1 MARPSH
7 TLPALAAALWLAP
20 AVALALPPLEQL
32 EARLELSPAAQ
43 LAERAYESTRDA
55 LNAGRIGLG
64 VSAFGNVGYEHN
76 HGIIDPQSSWTYNQ
90 GMVGGGL
97 SMPLLGSRLQ
107 LEQSLS
113 DQQVQ
118 LAVLDARR
126 QLQRRE
132 IVARLR
138 KAYGDYWLA
147 QRLTLLAQSY
157 LQDELTFEHVA
168 ELRTRA
174 GLLLDA
180 DRLELS
186 SGFSL
191 ARRDEASGGAD
202 REVALGMMRELTG
215 QDLDGGIAVRP
226 MVPLAC
232 AALAASDAE
241 WVDADPELTGLQK
254 VVAVREDSPRDS
266 ALYPVQSSVQL
277 GYQTLEDW
285 PTGQHGSSAVLS
297 LTFQVPL
304 EYGTERRLLKRAA
317 AAQLAQARLEYDM
330 RRQELKAQRSELV
343 GRANVLTQSSD
354 FAATRLA
361 AADAAVEER
370 SLRAVSL
377 GGDVAEQ
384 LQRARVQR
392 YNAAKA
398 LAEADKALV
407 YWYADWARFE
417 AAPCEAPANVGPRP
431 MLPESV
437 TAGRAALLPAASFT
451 PANVAPAD
459 AVSREAPGLKPDR
472 ALYLWHSADW
482 LANTANTAGV
492 GKFAEMHTAGIRR
505 LLISL
510 DAQQMQRAL
519 ADPTPLVR
527 AVRSTHEQGFSVELL
542 LGDPTWIR
550 PGGREQLLA
559 LIAGLKSVPFDGVH
573 LDLEPAQLD
582 PAPDKLPGLLVSL
595 TRTLAAVS
603 LASPWPVAMSTHPRD
618 LDVQLPRMRLG
629 NVQLERAS
637 FAQAL
642 RELKVS
648 PTLMVYVANPERAV
662 AIAEP
667 LLQRY
672 PQLSFSVA
680 LSLEKSL
687 PREESLWAYPPDERR
702 QRIECVERELASA
715 NFRGVTLE
723 LEDAWGDAAGL
734 PELAAGE

>member
-1 MARPSH
+1 MARPSR

-32 EARLELSPAAQ
+32 EARLELAPAAQ

-90 GMVGGGL
+90 GMIGGGL

-157 LQDELTFEHVA
+157 LKDEPTFEHVA

-232 AALAASDAE
+232 AALAASDE
-241 WVDADPELTGLQK
+241 KWVDADPELTGLQK
-254 VVAVREDSPRDS
+254 VVAMREDSPRDS

-285 PTGQHGSSAVLS
+285 PTGQHGTSAVVS
-297 LTFQVPL
+297 LTFQVP
-304 EYGTERRLLKRAA
+304 
-317 AAQLAQARLEYDM
+317 
-330 RRQELKAQRSELV
+330 
-343 GRANVLTQSSD
+343 
-354 FAATRLA
+354 
-361 AADAAVEER
+361 
-370 SLRAVSL
+370 
-377 GGDVAEQ
+377 
-384 LQRARVQR
+384 
-392 YNAAKA
+392 
-398 LAEADKALV
+398 
-407 YWYADWARFE
+407 
-417 AAPCEAPANVGPRP
+417 
-431 MLPESV
+431 
-437 TAGRAALLPAASFT
+437 
-451 PANVAPAD
+451 
-459 AVSREAPGLKPDR
+459 
-472 ALYLWHSADW
+472 
-482 LANTANTAGV
+482 
-492 GKFAEMHTAGIRR
+492 
-505 LLISL
+505 
-510 DAQQMQRAL
+510 
-519 ADPTPLVR
+519 
-527 AVRSTHEQGFSVELL
+527 
-542 LGDPTWIR
+542 
-550 PGGREQLLA
+550 
-559 LIAGLKSVPFDGVH
+559 
-573 LDLEPAQLD
+573 
-582 PAPDKLPGLLVSL
+582 
-595 TRTLAAVS
+595 
-603 LASPWPVAMSTHPRD
+603 
-618 LDVQLPRMRLG
+618 
-629 NVQLERAS
+629 
-637 FAQAL
+637 
-642 RELKVS
+642 
-648 PTLMVYVANPERAV
+648 
-662 AIAEP
+662 
-667 LLQRY
+667 
-672 PQLSFSVA
+672 
-680 LSLEKSL
+680 
-687 PREESLWAYPPDERR
+687 
-702 QRIECVERELASA
+702 
-715 NFRGVTLE
+715 
-723 LEDAWGDAAGL
+723 
-734 PELAAGE
+734 